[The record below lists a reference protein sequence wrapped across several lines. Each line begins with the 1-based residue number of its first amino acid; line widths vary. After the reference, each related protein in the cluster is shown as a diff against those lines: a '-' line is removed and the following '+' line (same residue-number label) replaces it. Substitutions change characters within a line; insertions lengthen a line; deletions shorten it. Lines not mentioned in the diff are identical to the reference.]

1 VTPAARHA
9 GWVYGVA
16 AAAYALDRATKIWA
30 EHALALRPPVV
41 LIPGVLQLA
50 YTTNSGGAF
59 GIGTG
64 TPLAFVTASVVV
76 IAAIVVASTRR
87 LRPVVAVGLGLVL
100 GGALG
105 NVTDRLL
112 RGPNASG
119 RVVDFIDL
127 HVWPVFNVADSA
139 IVLGALVMV
148 AAGLRGERAGTVAD
162 PEDGRAEGT

>member
-9 GWVYGVA
+9 GWLYGVA
-16 AAAYALDRATKIWA
+16 AAAYALDRATKGWA
-30 EHALALRPPVV
+30 EHALALRPPIV
-41 LIPGVLQLA
+41 LIPGALQLA

-59 GIGTG
+59 GIGTQA
-64 TPLAFVTASVVV
+64 PLLFVTASVIV
-76 IAAIVVASTRR
+76 IVAIAVASTRP
-87 LRPVVAVGLGLVL
+87 LRTPVAVGLGLVL

-112 RGPNASG
+112 RGPHASG

-139 IVLGALVMV
+139 IVVGALLLV
-148 AAGLRGERAGTVAD
+148 AASMRGGRAGTVA
-162 PEDGRAEGT
+162 ESRDGGAEGT